1 MIEAVRILLLLALA
15 AAALTFAA
23 LASAWWFEAAR
34 RLRRAMR
41 KVLGADPETEA
52 VNPHQGV
59 AAGIDFET
67 ASLAVLWDKGRSGL
81 VYAFDEIE
89 GAELIVDGQVAA
101 RTRRDEARRGLDTT
115 APEAEQVTLRLV
127 FADARFPEFE
137 VELWGPGPPG
147 DLHSAAE
154 AMRLGRRWL
163 SHVEAILKR
172 PPPPRDGETDLSVAR
187 SEG

>member
-1 MIEAVRILLLLALA
+1 MIEAVRIYLLLALA

-23 LASAWWFEAAR
+23 LAAAWWFESAR

-41 KVLGADPETEA
+41 KVLGAEPETEA
-52 VNPHQGV
+52 VNPWAGT
-59 AAGIDFET
+59 AAGVDFET

-101 RTRRDEARRGLDTT
+101 RTRRDEPRRGLETT
-115 APEAEQVTLRLV
+115 AADAEQVTLRLI
-127 FADARFPEFE
+127 FADPRFPEFE

-147 DLHSAAE
+147 DLPSAAE

-163 SHVEAILKR
+163 AHVEAIMRR
-172 PPPPRDGETDLSVAR
+172 PASGSGGD
-187 SEG
+187 